1 MAAKTTIK
9 TWTQARR
16 GVVKGTYLKSA
27 ETVAKGLDGGIDG
40 RVHHIPNLVK
50 SSASRHSQGALRG
63 VATTLPLSVIAVL
76 QCAASASGV

>member
-16 GVVKGTYLKSA
+16 GMAKGTYLK
-27 ETVAKGLDGGIDG
+27 VAKGLDGGIDG